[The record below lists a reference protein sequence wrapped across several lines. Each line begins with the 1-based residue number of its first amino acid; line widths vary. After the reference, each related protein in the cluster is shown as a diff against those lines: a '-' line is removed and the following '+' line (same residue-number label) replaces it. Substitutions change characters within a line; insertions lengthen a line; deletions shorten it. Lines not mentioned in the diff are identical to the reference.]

1 MIVSPRRYLLV
12 GDQPLE
18 VIIGLEVHARISSK
32 YKIFSGTFNTIQPLD
47 EGLPGSLPVLNV
59 LCVNSLFLLADLVRA
74 QTATS
79 IDFTRKSYF
88 CVDLAQGFQI
98 TQHFHPLLTGGVL
111 ELQFCLINNKI
122 RLGQITISMACLE
135 HDAGRFARDK
145 SKISYMRSG
154 GSLLEIVT
162 SPCVDSVDC
171 VKLFVAKLRLAL
183 ISTKTSRCV
192 MADSDLRFDLNF
204 SIASPLSTLSFKTEI
219 KNLNWL
225 SALEELISC
234 EVASFGVRK
243 FTACTTKRADLRD
256 SIAFTARLKE
266 REYEYKQINE
276 ANLNT
281 VKTWYNQSGAQ
292 VLDYGGFCVLALGTD
307 STYCRLSNFDASV
320 TSISLFSIFG
330 FKKLS
335 FLLKLLRWCSR
346 EGSLMV
352 E

>member
-1 MIVSPRRYLLV
+1 MDRNGLPFGGQIVGNAFDKATLAAAANLRYSAANMIVSPRRYSLV
-12 GDQPLE
+12 GAKPLE

-59 LCVNSLFLLADLVRA
+59 LCVNSLFLLADLVQA

-98 TQHFHPLLTGGVL
+98 TQHFYPLLTSGVL
-111 ELQFCLINNKI
+111 ELQFCSINNKI

-135 HDAGRFARDK
+135 HDAGRFTRHK
-145 SKISYMRSG
+145 SKISYVRSG

-183 ISTKTSRCV
+183 ISIKASRCV

-204 SIASPLSTLSFKTEI
+204 SIASPLSTLSFK
-219 KNLNWL
+219 
-225 SALEELISC
+225 
-234 EVASFGVRK
+234 
-243 FTACTTKRADLRD
+243 
-256 SIAFTARLKE
+256 
-266 REYEYKQINE
+266 
-276 ANLNT
+276 
-281 VKTWYNQSGAQ
+281 
-292 VLDYGGFCVLALGTD
+292 
-307 STYCRLSNFDASV
+307 
-320 TSISLFSIFG
+320 
-330 FKKLS
+330 
-335 FLLKLLRWCSR
+335 
-346 EGSLMV
+346 
-352 E
+352 